1 MEYNELSKLS
11 PTHDSAFKLRQNV
24 LSEIEYRFSQIES
37 VHFFAIVCLLD
48 PRFKK
53 LHFKNPLACARAI
66 DQIKEN
72 MRMIVHQNDE
82 TLPEESNSANESENS
97 VSLGKLKVFT
107 KYHTRI
113 SALLEFT
120 KI

>member
-1 MEYNELSKLS
+1 MNLIISSLS
-11 PTHDSAFKLRQNV
+11 R
-24 LSEIEYRFSQIES
+24 E
-37 VHFFAIVCLLD
+37 LD